1 MTAKKIPL
9 PTDILA
15 LMTKNFALPE
25 IVSGQNDT
33 MLQAQAKLLAG
44 MEEITREWLQR
55 RREANETGIR
65 AAERICSCTD
75 PSEMM
80 VAYFDWLGGA
90 LRRLSDDTT
99 ALSEKAL
106 ALTASATSAGANGAA
121 KPKAKPAKA
130 KAKPKAK
137 AKAKAE
143 SKPRRCAPSSRSIVS
158 SADRRLPGAA
168 EGTAAEAAIYAAA
181 PEGGAEA

>member
-1 MTAKKIPL
+1 MTAKKTFL
-9 PTDILA
+9 PTDILS
-15 LMTKNFALPE
+15 LMSENFALPE
-25 IVSGQNDT
+25 SLTGQSDG
-33 MLQAQAKLLAG
+33 MFQAQAKLLAG

-65 AAERICSCTD
+65 AAEHICSCTD

-106 ALTASATSAGANGAA
+106 ALTASATRAGANGAA
-121 KPKAKPAKA
+121 KPKAKAAKA
-130 KAKPKAK
+130 KAQGKAK
-137 AKAKAE
+137 AKAAKAE
-143 SKPRRCAPSSRSIVS
+143 AKP
-158 SADRRLPGAA
+158 AA
-168 EGTAAEAAIYAAA
+168 QTAAASAQPSPAVRAVESKQRLA
-181 PEGGAEA
+181 G

>member
-1 MTAKKIPL
+1 MTTKKTPL

-25 IVSGQNDT
+25 IVTGQNDG
-33 MLQAQAKLLAG
+33 MLKAQARLLSG

-55 RREANETGIR
+55 RREANEVGIR
-65 AAERICSCTD
+65 AAEHICSCTD

-106 ALTASATSAGANGAA
+106 ALTASATSAGANGST
-121 KPKAKPAKA
+121 
-130 KAKPKAK
+130 KPKAK
-137 AKAKAE
+137 AATAKRKTKSKAKAAKAE
-143 SKPRRCAPSSRSIVS
+143 SKPAMQ
-158 SADRRLPGAA
+158 
-168 EGTAAEAAIYAAA
+168 AA
-181 PEGGAEA
+181 PPAAVRAVEPKHRLAG

>member
-1 MTAKKIPL
+1 MTAKKTFL

-15 LMTKNFALPE
+15 LMSENFALPE
-25 IVSGQNDT
+25 SLTGQTDGIF
-33 MLQAQAKLLAG
+33 QAQAKLLSG

-55 RREANETGIR
+55 RNEANETGIR
-65 AAERICSCTD
+65 AAEHICSCTD

-106 ALTASATSAGANGAA
+106 ALTASATQAGAKSAA
-121 KPKAKPAKA
+121 KPKAKAA

-137 AKAKAE
+137 AKAKAAKAE
-143 SKPRRCAPSSRSIVS
+143 PKP
-158 SADRRLPGAA
+158 
-168 EGTAAEAAIYAAA
+168 AAA
-181 PEGGAEA
+181 AATAQPSPAVRAVEPKHRLAG